1 MLEHRVQYVRLLCI
15 RQKHGGVKTSRVWP
29 TCTSQKRTVL
39 RIPRFR
45 LTSASIQDID
55 PLWVQCRYVNP
66 LAQLQSPAVFS
77 AVACYAQAARVR
89 WPGIT
94 KRLRLPERSARHWRQ
109 VKHKEADAAGAYLQR
124 ICEVTVYVESVKTDK
139 AVVELSIF
147 YT

>member
-1 MLEHRVQYVRLLCI
+1 MSIECSTFGCFASGRSMVASRHRACGRPAL
-15 RQKHGGVKTSRVWP
+15 H
-29 TCTSQKRTVL
+29 KRTVL

-66 LAQLQSPAVFS
+66 LAQLQSPAVLS

-109 VKHKEADAAGAYLQR
+109 VKHKEAGAAGAYLQR